1 MPAPPP
7 SGFSVPMTFGLAIAV
22 LPLVVVMGA
31 CVSVLMG
38 KTPMGR

>member
-1 MPAPPP
+1 
-7 SGFSVPMTFGLAIAV
+7 MTFGLAIAV

-38 KTPMGR
+38 KTPLGR